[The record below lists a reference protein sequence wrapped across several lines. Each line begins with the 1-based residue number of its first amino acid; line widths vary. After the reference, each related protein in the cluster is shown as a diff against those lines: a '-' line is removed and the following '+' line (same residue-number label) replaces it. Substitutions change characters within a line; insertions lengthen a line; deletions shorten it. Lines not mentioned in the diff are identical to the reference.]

1 MNPIRRRLVWL
12 VVARAAI
19 LGALVLLTL
28 LLGRASPYVWPV
40 SLLAVIVSGHSLIYA
55 VALRLSVPARILIPV
70 QLGNDVLLVT
80 WLVYHTGDLESP
92 FLALYLIVIFA
103 ASLLSSRIGVF
114 AITLF
119 TIVLGSIVGAAI
131 LSGVVA
137 RADGTYYSDEALPVL
152 QLSFAYTV
160 VATIAVAA
168 LSTHLAG
175 RQRRSDTELAE
186 TVRSLADLRAFNER
200 VIESMRSGLITAGL
214 DGIIASTNKAAEE
227 ITGRP
232 KSELVGRSIVELFG
246 SLPMTVL
253 VKNPDDPK
261 IPVLRSELVF
271 SRPDGAEV
279 HVGYNVTPLTAEDG
293 EVRGIVLIFQDLTEI
308 FELEQEVRRREKLA
322 ALGTMAAGLAHEI
335 RNPLASMR
343 GSVQVLAAEVPLDES
358 QARLMNII
366 QRESDRLNRTV
377 TAFLA
382 YARPAPF
389 RATAF
394 DLRQSLVE
402 AVTLLRNSPEV
413 GPKHTLVESYP
424 AGEAP
429 FYGDASQI
437 RQIFWNL
444 ARNGLKAM
452 PDGGQLTVRL
462 DDESPAAY
470 RLTVEDAGVGMDENQ
485 VAHLFE
491 PFSASNSGGTGL
503 GMAIV
508 YQLVTEHGGRIIVD
522 STKGGGTRMHV
533 VLPKRSSASLAE
545 IETSGLPTVASSST

>member
-55 VALRLSVPARILIPV
+55 VALRLSVPARILVPV

-200 VIESMRSGLITAGL
+200 VIESMSSGLITAGL

-232 KSELVGRSIVELFG
+232 KNELVGRSIVELFG

-253 VKNPDDPK
+253 VRNPDDPK
-261 IPVLRSELVF
+261 FPVLRSELAF

-293 EVRGIVLIFQDLTEI
+293 EVRGVVLIFQDLTEI

-335 RNPLASMR
+335 RNPLAAMR
-343 GSVQVLAAEVPLDES
+343 RSVQVLAAEVPRDDTK
-358 QARLMNII
+358 ARLIN
-366 QRESDRLNRTV
+366 N
-377 TAFLA
+377 
-382 YARPAPF
+382 
-389 RATAF
+389 
-394 DLRQSLVE
+394 
-402 AVTLLRNSPEV
+402 
-413 GPKHTLVESYP
+413 K
-424 AGEAP
+424 
-429 FYGDASQI
+429 
-437 RQIFWNL
+437 
-444 ARNGLKAM
+444 
-452 PDGGQLTVRL
+452 
-462 DDESPAAY
+462 
-470 RLTVEDAGVGMDENQ
+470 
-485 VAHLFE
+485 
-491 PFSASNSGGTGL
+491 
-503 GMAIV
+503 
-508 YQLVTEHGGRIIVD
+508 
-522 STKGGGTRMHV
+522 
-533 VLPKRSSASLAE
+533 
-545 IETSGLPTVASSST
+545 

>member
-1 MNPIRRRLVWL
+1 MDAIRRRLVWL

-28 LLGRASPYVWPV
+28 VLGRGSPYVWPV

-55 VALRLSVPARILIPV
+55 VALRAAVPPRILIPV

-168 LSTHLAG
+168 LSTHLAN

-214 DGIIASTNKAAEE
+214 DGLIASTNRAAEE
-227 ITGRP
+227 ITGRS
-232 KSELVGRSIVELFG
+232 KSELVGRPLAELFG

-253 VKNPDDPK
+253 VRHPGDPK
-261 IPVLRSELVF
+261 NPVLRSELAF
-271 SRPDGAEV
+271 GRADGAEV

-293 EVRGIVLIFQDLTEI
+293 EVRGVVLIFQDLTEI
-308 FELEQEVRRREKLA
+308 FELEQEVRRREKLS

-343 GSVQVLAAEVPLDES
+343 GSVQVLAAEVTLDES

-413 GPKHTLVESYP
+413 GPQHSVVEVYP
-424 AGEAP
+424 DGEAP
-429 FYGDASQI
+429 FLGDASQI

-452 PDGGQLTVRL
+452 PEGGHLTVRL
-462 DDESPAAY
+462 RIDSPADY
-470 RLTVEDAGVGMDENQ
+470 RLTIEDTGIGMDEEQ
-485 VAHLFE
+485 VARLFE
-491 PFSASNSGGTGL
+491 PFASSNASGTGL

-508 YQLVTEHGGRIIVD
+508 YQLVNDHGGRIIVE
-522 STKGGGTRMHV
+522 STKGRGTRMHV
-533 VLPKRSSASLAE
+533 ILPRRTSLPAIDVDPSPSPTPATAS
-545 IETSGLPTVASSST
+545 T